1 MISRIDGEGYEVV
14 VSVTEGSYG
23 FNLTFLCIIH
33 TYIHTH
39 TNLHGTD
46 TNNAIDT
53 KIHTY
58 IDGY

>member
-33 TYIHTH
+33 TY
-39 TNLHGTD
+39 TNLHVTD

>member
-33 TYIHTH
+33 AY
-39 TNLHGTD
+39 TNLHVTD
-46 TNNAIDT
+46 TNNAIYT

-58 IDGY
+58 IDG